1 MLLFGL
7 HNPIMFALTEF
18 PATLASSAIRP
29 PGTYLVLK
37 QQENDNGSAS
47 SLYSAGGTIMG
58 SIGMVVVSV
67 AEAYP
72 VAAIALINIIIGAIC
87 WLALWLSM
95 RGLRQQI
102 KI

>member
-1 MLLFGL
+1 MFGL
-7 HNPIMFALTEF
+7 GSPIMFALTQF
-18 PATLASSAIRP
+18 PATLASSVIRP

-58 SIGMVVVSV
+58 SVGMVFVSV
-67 AEAYP
+67 AEAFP
-72 VAAIALINIIIGAIC
+72 VQAIAFINIVIGAIC

-95 RGLRQQI
+95 KGFKNQI